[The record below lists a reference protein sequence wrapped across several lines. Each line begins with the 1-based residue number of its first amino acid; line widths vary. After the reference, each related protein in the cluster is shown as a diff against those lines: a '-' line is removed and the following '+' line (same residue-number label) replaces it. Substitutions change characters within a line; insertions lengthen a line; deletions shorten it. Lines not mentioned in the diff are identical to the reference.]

1 MRRPRKFLKLHLCC
15 SVSGPSP
22 SLSTAMIVSEDD
34 GLEMLIFPALRHS
47 SQLESDSAERGWQQQ
62 TDCAA
67 QPRTPQNSIQS
78 RLSRVVCWQAGN
90 AALRVDRPQ
99 LRLIPAL
106 LQFLEGLDFLPADGK
121 KLSRRISA
129 CFVASSMISLLLILN
144 TSHALHCAGLNR
156 RQQGDKPILLVNSVI
171 YGTSKVI
178 LKGSRI
184 GGLQVGSLKVLPYLR
199 LPLPADSWVNRKFAN
214 PAALSLHRFIINILH
229 ISNAIISELACEFLF
244 ISLIVTTYTMQFH

>member
-1 MRRPRKFLKLHLCC
+1 MFLLVQVAHAKTEEISQTSFVLLCQWSQSI
-15 SVSGPSP
+15 SVHCNDCVWGWRTRNVDISRIAPQFTVREW
-22 SLSTAMIVSEDD
+22 LSRAGMATADWLRGAAPDTTE
-34 GLEMLIFPALRHS
+34 LYPA
-47 SQLESDSAERGWQQQ
+47 
-62 TDCAA
+62 
-67 QPRTPQNSIQS
+67 QS

-214 PAALSLHRFIINILH
+214 PAALSLHRFIINIVH
-229 ISNAIISELACEFLF
+229 ISNAIISELAC
-244 ISLIVTTYTMQFH
+244 